1 MQRICM
7 ATPGKPK
14 SFGFTLVELLVVIG
28 IIAVLIGV
36 LLPALSK
43 ARQQSQSV
51 ACLSNMRQL
60 GQGLVMFSQEHKL
73 YLPKGWFNARP
84 AISGQTATGDALPGD
99 YASSDTWGF
108 RYPMWGWDYVMLQY
122 VGKSK
127 QVFACP
133 TDTEPQYRGLFNNP
147 QYGFDQNLLIDKF
160 DADDIPGSYR
170 INLSDLTNKQ
180 YDAMKITQIK
190 KPSSAI
196 LFLEGA
202 GKNIALHP
210 LPQDGPYHHV
220 ATWESADEAKVGPP
234 NTNPVTNAANR
245 KNIAWNRHGKR
256 SNYTF
261 ADGHAESMVYE
272 DTWKQI
278 GPQWEGSTN
287 LNFYHPR
294 TMWRQRYEA
303 PPKGSYLA
311 NTANGKP
318 FADTSV
324 WGP

>member
-1 MQRICM
+1 M
-7 ATPGKPK
+7 ATPGKPR

-36 LLPALSK
+36 LLPALNK
-43 ARQQSQSV
+43 ARQQSQAV

-60 GQGLVMFSQEHKL
+60 GTGLVMFTQEHKG

-84 AISGQTATGDALPGD
+84 AITGLTGAGDALPGD
-99 YASSDTWGF
+99 YGTSDNWGF

-127 QVFACP
+127 NVFACP
-133 TDTEPQYRGLFNNP
+133 TDTEPQYRGLFDNP
-147 QYGFDQNLLIDKF
+147 QYGFDQTLLIDKF

-190 KPSSAI
+190 RPSMAI

-202 GKNIALHP
+202 GKNIAIHP
-210 LPQDGPYHHV
+210 NPQDGPYHHV
-220 ATWESADEAKVGPP
+220 ATWESDDEGKVGPP
-234 NTNPVTNAANR
+234 NNTATTNAANR

-256 SNYTF
+256 SNYVF
-261 ADGHAESMVYE
+261 ADGHAESMVYD

-311 NTANGKP
+311 SQANGKP